1 LEAEKMRKICIFN
14 IKGGV
19 GKTTTAVNIA
29 SGLARKGKKVL
40 ILDMDAQGSVNSC
53 LSSNDS
59 EKDMYNLIA
68 QGAKLEE
75 CLTHMGQN
83 LDAVTSRENLHD
95 IDSELS
101 DKPNKD
107 FILSTKLEK
116 IKGYDYIILD
126 CPPQFAIMTKN
137 ALFFSD
143 EVFIPVS
150 TDVLGYKGLKKTLQL
165 INKLNEDVEYYKTN
179 ITKIIPTMY
188 DQRLN
193 VSKLILAKLE
203 DEHYGKVSNPIRAN
217 SKLKEAPQKRM
228 SIFAYAKSSP
238 GAEDY
243 GKLVDDIMY
252 NESPKS
258 EEEPAEGVIRTST
271 KKFKGITKIFAGKLF
286 NSN

>member
-1 LEAEKMRKICIFN
+1 LEAEKMKKICIFN

-53 LSSNDS
+53 LSTNDS
-59 EKDMYNLIA
+59 EKDMYSLIA
-68 QGAKLEE
+68 EGAKLEE

-83 LDAVTSRENLHD
+83 LDAVTSKENLHD

-101 DKPNKD
+101 QKTDKD
-107 FILSTKLEK
+107 FILSTRLEK
-116 IKGYDYIILD
+116 IKGYDYIIMD
-126 CPPQFAIMTKN
+126 CPPQFGIMTRN
-137 ALFFSD
+137 ALFLSD

-165 INKLNEDVEYYKTN
+165 INKLNDDVEYYKTDV
-179 ITKIIPTMY
+179 TKIIPTLY

-203 DEHYGKVSNPIRAN
+203 DEHYGKVSNPIRAS
-217 SKLKEAPQKRM
+217 SKLKEAPQKKM
-228 SIFAYAKSSP
+228 SIFSYAKSSSA
-238 GAEDY
+238 AEDY
-243 GKLVDDIMY
+243 GKVVDDIIY
-252 NESPKS
+252 NESSKTK
-258 EEEPAEGVIRTST
+258 EEPVEGIIKAST
-271 KKFKGITKIFAGKLF
+271 KKFKGITKVFAGKLF